1 MRHLVRG
8 IGLLFACIAIS
19 TQAFA
24 NCDNMNVVFPAPGA
38 TNVPSNFVLE
48 WSQQVA
54 AGSYDIYF
62 GPLGSGCTAPFPHGT
77 IQAPATQW
85 SPPPN
90 EIFAGTTYEW
100 MAVARD
106 GGVSGCE
113 PPPNTSCNTFT
124 VEGTLE
130 SCPDVPPS
138 LISPAANATR
148 NAPVTFQWA
157 ASEGAETYQ
166 LFIQHGNGA
175 RRLLTTTANTQYTTS
190 DLEGGANTWSVT
202 AIYSDCPDMTS
213 ADRTLNVEGGDTGCP
228 SNPGK
233 ATLLTPANGATNLS
247 SPVTF
252 HWNAVPNATS
262 YRVLASFGNSAP
274 FSLGT
279 TTTTTLSAD
288 VPAGSGNWLV
298 QTLFGEDCP
307 TTLSDR
313 RNLTVTTG
321 ATCNNA
327 APQLVTPPNGATN
340 VASSVT
346 FQWTAVAKA
355 TNYRLF
361 LAVGSGG
368 FEPYGETT
376 GTSLHRLVPA
386 GTLKWFVI
394 ADFAACP
401 DTRSTTS
408 SFTGTTFDDCAAA
421 SIDLTSPPEHGN
433 TGSPVHMAWSPVTGA
448 LFYRV
453 WASINGNAPV
463 NILRTN
469 ATEGDVNLP
478 AGTIEWYVDAPRQNC
493 PAVVSA
499 KRHFTIARGANCDN
513 NPAPVLVSPI
523 GTRDNPGAAQSHVTL
538 VWNAVPNAIGYRIW
552 ISSNLVLFEDVTLT
566 KLTQAELDLEPGTYA
581 WFAEAFFDACP
592 PVASGKAFFRI
603 GETTP
608 RCPTGKP
615 NAISPGNGGVTTS
628 PVTFTWTAVE
638 NAAKYRLFV
647 SIDGS
652 EPQVI
657 GVTTET
663 ELTRSL
669 PPGLVNWRVEAVFER
684 CPSTFSDRVNFRVQ
698 SAQNCGDDGAD
709 LVSPPNNS
717 TNVHLPVDFVWTAV
731 SGAVKYV
738 LVAQVNDGAPTAIA
752 ITSDTHVTRTL
763 PAGIIRWHVVTFFSG
778 CEPQESERFR
788 FTIARPQGCENR
800 KPILILPAD
809 DDRALPSPV
818 HFQWTAVPGA
828 GLYQLWARQGDDDPG
843 IIASTEEPNAKV
855 ELGEGRYEYFVE
867 AHFDD
872 GVCPAAQ
879 SAHGE
884 FEVTAPVPCGKPL
897 QPQAQVVGQALS
909 NTEYRLRWTP
919 LPNVDV
925 YEVQES
931 TFQDFSDATTQT
943 STAPFA
949 AFTHQTGGSGT
960 GLVFPSVFRYRV
972 RGVSNCGNGIRGP
985 YSTVVSVVII
995 PAKTNNASAE
1005 IGLESAVVQTVF
1017 VPGQTTPVQFTATSD
1032 KPWLTI
1038 TPSSG
1043 TLPTAGITLTV
1054 TTNPDALAL
1063 GTNTGTIQV
1072 VTTGS
1077 SAKGLETEANTTLKI
1092 PLSVSL
1098 VTPVVPS
1105 GKGTPPPD
1113 ALIFPVVGHA
1123 QGANDSLFESDIRVT
1138 NLTAETARYEVNFT
1152 PTNTDGTQTGSSS
1165 TIEIA
1170 PNATMALDDIV
1181 ASLFGTGTT
1190 SSAIGMLEV
1199 RPLTTTSSS
1208 SVGFFGSTGTASTI
1222 RELST
1227 AASSR
1232 TYNFTP
1238 QGTFGQYIPAVRFAD
1253 FVGRAL
1259 DGGEP
1264 SILSLQQV
1272 AESAD
1277 FRANFGFAEAS
1288 GSPVQLSVRVYDT
1301 ASNLLKTIPVS
1312 LKAGEH
1318 QQLNG
1323 MLANNGVT
1331 NLANGRVEVEVLS
1344 GDGKVTAYV
1353 SEVDNRT
1360 NDPLLV
1366 SAVLKNGTTSNK
1378 WVVPGVAYI
1387 NNPTAFWVTD
1397 MRVFNAGTT
1406 AMPTTLTFYAER
1418 EPSVAMSKDFT
1429 LQPGEIKVLDNVIA
1443 EHFAAL
1449 GRATGSIAVTTPSN
1463 ANLIVTARTYNR
1475 TANGTYGQFVP
1486 GVTPAES
1493 VGASDR
1499 ALQLL
1504 QLEQSPRLRTN
1515 IGLLETAGQP
1525 ATIEVS
1531 AVIPDSL
1538 VTPVI
1543 TYDLQPNEF
1552 RQISLADFAGGQAL
1566 YNTRVTVKVINGTGR
1581 VTAYGSAID
1590 ELKGDPTYVPA
1601 Q

>member
-8 IGLLFACIAIS
+8 ILPLFACIAIS

-24 NCDNMNVVFPAPGA
+24 NCDNMSVVFPAPGA
-38 TNVPSNFVLE
+38 TGVPRNFANTVELE
-48 WSQQVA
+48 WTTQVA

-62 GPLGSGCTAPFPHGT
+62 GPLGAGCIAPFPHGT
-77 IQAPATQW
+77 IAAPATQW
-85 SPPPN
+85 SPPAN
-90 EIFAGTTYEW
+90 EISPGTTYEW

-106 GGVSGCE
+106 GGVSGCA

-124 VEGTLE
+124 TASEADCSNE
-130 SCPDVPPS
+130 PPA
-138 LISPAANATR
+138 LISPAANATLSG
-148 NAPVTFQWA
+148 AVTFQWTA
-157 ASEGAETYQ
+157 RDGATLYQ

-175 RRLLTTTANTQYTTS
+175 RRLVTTTANTQYTTS
-190 DLEGGANTWSVT
+190 DLEKGANTWSVT
-202 AIYSDCPDMTS
+202 AVYPECPDSTS
-213 ADRTLNVEGGDTGCP
+213 ADRSLNVEGGDVSCP
-228 SNPGK
+228 SNPGR
-233 ATLLTPANGATNLS
+233 ATLLSPANGATNLA

-262 YRVLASFGNSAP
+262 YRVLASFGDSEP

-288 VPAGSGNWLV
+288 VPTGSGNWLV
-298 QTLFGEDCP
+298 QTVFGAECP

-321 ATCNNA
+321 ATCNKA
-327 APQLVTPPNGATN
+327 APQLVTPSNGATN
-340 VASSVT
+340 VGSPVT
-346 FQWTAVAKA
+346 FQWTAAAKA
-355 TNYRLF
+355 TSYRLF
-361 LAVGSGG
+361 VALGTRG
-368 FEPYGETT
+368 FELYGETT
-376 GTSLHRLVPA
+376 GTSLQRLVPA
-386 GTLKWFVI
+386 GLVKWFVI

-401 DTRSTTS
+401 DTRSDTF
-408 SFTGTTFDDCAAA
+408 SFSGTTFDDCAAA
-421 SIDLTSPPEHGN
+421 TISLTSPSEHAT
-433 TGSPVHMAWSPVTGA
+433 TGSPVHMAWSPVAGA

-453 WASINGNAPV
+453 WASVNGSAPV

-469 ATEGDVNLP
+469 STEADVNLP
-478 AGTIEWYVDAPRQNC
+478 AGAITWYVDAPRENC
-493 PAVVSA
+493 SAVVSGE
-499 KRHFTIARGANCDN
+499 RHFTIARGANCDN
-513 NPAPVLVSPI
+513 PAPVLVSPI
-523 GTRDNPGAAQSHVTL
+523 GTRENPGAAQSHVTL
-538 VWNAVPNAIGYRIW
+538 IWNAVPNAIGYRIW
-552 ISSNLVLFEDVTLT
+552 ISSDLVLFEDVTLT

-592 PVASGKAFFRI
+592 PVPSGKAFFRI
-603 GETTP
+603 GETAP

-615 NAISPGNGGVTTS
+615 NVISPADGTVTAS
-628 PVTFTWTAVE
+628 PITFLWSAVDK
-638 NAAKYRLFV
+638 ATKYRFFA
-647 SIDGS
+647 SINGS

-663 ELTRSL
+663 GLTRSL
-669 PPGLVNWRVEAVFER
+669 PPGLVNWRVEAVFEK

-698 SAQNCGDDGAD
+698 SAQNCGQDGAD
-709 LVSPPNNS
+709 LVSPANNA
-717 TNVHLPVDFVWTAV
+717 TNVRPPVDFVWSAV

-738 LVAQVNDGAPTAIA
+738 LVVQVNDGAPTAIA
-752 ITSDTHVTRTL
+752 ITTDTHLTRTV
-763 PAGIIRWHVVTFFSG
+763 PAGTIRWHVVTFFSG
-778 CEPQESERFR
+778 CEPQESEHFR
-788 FTIARPQGCENR
+788 FTIARQQGCENR

-828 GLYQLWARQGDDDPG
+828 GLYLLWARQGDDDPG
-843 IIASTEEPNAKV
+843 IIASTEEPQAKV

-872 GVCPAAQ
+872 GVCPAVQ

-897 QPQAQVVGQALS
+897 QPQAQVIGQALS

-919 LPNVDV
+919 LPNVDL
-925 YEVQES
+925 YEVQEAKL
-931 TFQDFSDATTQT
+931 QDFSDATTTTTT
-943 STAPFA
+943 SLSA
-949 AFTHQTGGSGT
+949 AFLHEVTGT
-960 GLVFPSVFRYRV
+960 PVQYRYRV
-972 RGVSNCGNGIRGP
+972 RGVSNCGTGIRGP
-985 YSTVVSVVII
+985 YSAVVSVFII
-995 PAKTNNASAE
+995 AAKTNNASAE
-1005 IGLESAVVQTVF
+1005 IGLTSAVVQKVF
-1017 VPGQTTPVQFTATSD
+1017 VPGQTAPVQFTATSD

-1043 TLPTAGITLTV
+1043 TLPVAGITLTV
-1054 TTNPDALAL
+1054 TADPDVLSL

-1072 VTTGS
+1072 VTTGG

-1098 VTPVVPS
+1098 VTPVEPS

-1113 ALIFPVVGHA
+1113 SLIFPVVGHA

-1138 NLTAETARYEVNFT
+1138 NLAAETARYEVNFT

-1199 RPLTTTSSS
+1199 RPLATTSSS
-1208 SVGFFGSTGTASTI
+1208 GVGFFGSTGTAGTI
-1222 RELST
+1222 RELAT

-1253 FVGRAL
+1253 FVGRAI
-1259 DGGEP
+1259 DGAAS

-1277 FRANFGFAEAS
+1277 FRANFGFAEAA
-1288 GSPVQLSVRVYDT
+1288 GAPVQLSVRVYDT

-1323 MLANNGVT
+1323 MLALNGVT

-1353 SEVDNRT
+1353 SEVDNKT

-1366 SAVLKNGTTSNK
+1366 SAVLKGGITSNK

-1397 MRVFNAGTT
+1397 MRVFNAGTAAVT
-1406 AMPTTLTFYAER
+1406 STLTFYAER
-1418 EPSVAMSKDFT
+1418 EPSVSLSKQFT

-1449 GRATGSIAVTTPSN
+1449 GRPTGSIAVTTPSTT
-1463 ANLIVTARTYNR
+1463 NLIVTARTYNR
-1475 TANGTYGQFVP
+1475 TTNGTYGQFVP

-1515 IGLLETAGQP
+1515 IGLLETSGQP

-1566 YNTRVTVKVINGTGR
+1566 YNTRVTVKVINGAGR